1 MLKSLYQT
9 YSDPAAALGLQA
21 ECEAQVVSW
30 RWATDSMGCD
40 EPFLSE
46 SVGARPSRWV
56 TDAKADARR
65 HVRHGLDGEG
75 RIVLERTPT
84 GRTKVWLYQQDR
96 RYHLDFHADGY
107 INDASEY
114 NESGGRL
121 QTLRILFDRGL
132 LEFAYHWEGDRLLR
146 RVGCSRFKGE
156 PVDWRQHLFSYN
168 EAGQLDGIVRE
179 YLDRYRRPVGKQEL
193 VYQRPRP
200 GETLATVTAD
210 VERLLIEAIAAQLP
224 RIPRDEPLYCLLLCF
239 TESDFTAAWPPFL
252 VWGRQP
258 YRDAVLARGEE
269 VKYYLWAPD
278 ELRDQ
283 QGDAH
288 ECWFDDGALVEACK
302 RHSQYMEMR
311 GSDAS
316 AKRVLKNVAAW
327 LDAPERRALL
337 AATDD
342 FVVAV
347 ADNTGSIDPLPGLR
361 RAIGPERWGR
371 LKERGYV

>member
-1 MLKSLYQT
+1 MLKSLYQDHA
-9 YSDPAAALGLQA
+9 DPITALALQA
-21 ECEAQVVSW
+21 RCEAQVVSW
-30 RWATDSMGCD
+30 RWATASMGYIT
-40 EPFLSE
+40 PFPRE
-46 SVGARPSRWV
+46 STGTPAPRWV
-56 TDAKADARR
+56 AEAKADARK
-65 HVRHGLDGEG
+65 HVQHGLDGEG
-75 RIVLERTPT
+75 RIVFERGPS
-84 GRTKVWLYQQDR
+84 GRIGVWLHQQDSR
-96 RYHLDFHADGY
+96 HYLTFHDGGH
-107 INDASEY
+107 ISDAWEFR
-114 NESGGRL
+114 EQGGRL
-121 QTLRILFDRGL
+121 QALDLVDNGRGIDRT
-132 LEFAYHWEGDRLLR
+132 YHWQGDRLLR
-146 RVGCSRFKGE
+146 EVMCNWSTTGRTWWCQDVY
-156 PVDWRQHLFSYN
+156 SYN
-168 EAGQLDGIVRE
+168 DAGQLDRIVLE
-179 YLDRYRRPVGKQEL
+179 YLDKNGRATGQRRLQ
-193 VYQRPRP
+193 YQRPRP
-200 GETLATVTAD
+200 GETLATVAAD

-258 YRDAVLARGEE
+258 YREAVLARGED
-269 VKYYLWAPD
+269 VAYYLWAPD
-278 ELRDQ
+278 EMRGVQ
-283 QGDAH
+283 SDAH
-288 ECWFDDGALVEACK
+288 ECWFDDVALVEACK